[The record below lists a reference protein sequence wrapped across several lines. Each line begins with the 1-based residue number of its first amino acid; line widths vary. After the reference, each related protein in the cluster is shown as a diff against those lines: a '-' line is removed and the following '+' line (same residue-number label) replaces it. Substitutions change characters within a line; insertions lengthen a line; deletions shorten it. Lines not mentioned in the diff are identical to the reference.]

1 MMIKSKAETFGS
13 TKDCVANKLVFKE
26 LLDTSDMG
34 KLGEP
39 FDVLITNYGPKE
51 VTKWAYSE
59 MVCEATPTEK

>member
-1 MMIKSKAETFGS
+1 VSRTSWFS
-13 TKDCVANKLVFKE
+13 KE